1 MRETKRERE
10 RERRKKILRIDTSA
24 RLLLELSSVL
34 DYVYQLAAEIPLLKF
49 QHPDLLCTESARA
62 ELGGLRARATG
73 PS

>member
-1 MRETKRERE
+1 MRETKRESE

-24 RLLLELSSVL
+24 RLLLELPSVL

-49 QHPDLLCTESARA
+49 QHPDLLYTENARA